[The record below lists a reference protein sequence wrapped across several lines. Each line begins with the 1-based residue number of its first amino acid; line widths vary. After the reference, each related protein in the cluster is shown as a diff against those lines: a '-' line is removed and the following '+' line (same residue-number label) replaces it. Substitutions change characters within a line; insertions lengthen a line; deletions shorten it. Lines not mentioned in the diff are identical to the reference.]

1 VAHGEYFNI
10 MLAANLEDS
19 LVGLGLYGGSV
30 NGYFNGVHVHLFLVC
45 TFLFASAGFP
55 SDRRQGTPA

>member
-1 VAHGEYFNI
+1 
-10 MLAANLEDS
+10 MLAANLEDG

-30 NGYFNGVHVHLFLVC
+30 NGYFNGVHVHLFFVC